1 VSKNKLKPGD
11 SAPVSGQYSV
21 VGPRGGD
28 TGKEVTSIK
37 GRPLPPTEKPGQSYV
52 VADPTKNGSGKK

>member
-1 VSKNKLKPGD
+1 MTKKTLKPGEV
-11 SAPVSGQYSV
+11 APLSGQYTV

-37 GRPLPPTEKPGQSYV
+37 GRPLPPTNKPGQSYV